1 MTLNDAVNRAV
12 NWHPSI
18 REAVGKLLVQNEQIE
33 VARSKYYPQVSAG
46 VNNGYSNTYTDH
58 GYSPSLVLSV
68 SQMLYDFGKVASQVR
83 AETAGAAQ
91 QQANVLLSIDT
102 VAHETANAIVQTQSW
117 QQMVE
122 AAEEQLVALDGIG
135 KLIRQRSDEGAT
147 SISDVVQT
155 EARIESARSQLA
167 QYQANLDSAKASL
180 MSWLGWNSLNG
191 INNDFPAKLARSCET
206 ATPDD
211 RLVPAVLAA
220 WAQANVARAN
230 LEYANA
236 QMTPTISLEPS
247 VQHYLNDKYP
257 SHEVLDKTQYST
269 WVKVE
274 MPLYQGGGLTARR
287 NAASHAV
294 DAAQSTIQRTR
305 LDVRQK
311 LMEARS
317 QAMSLASA
325 LQILRRQQQLS
336 ERTRELEQIR
346 EMITSSTLATI
357 VDLPFFFLFMIVLAI
372 IAPPLAW
379 IAPVAALLMILPGVV
394 LQKKLAVLANQA
406 AHEATLR
413 NAVLVESVQ
422 GLEDIKLMQA
432 ENRFLQQW
440 NSYIRIT
447 GESGLRTRKL
457 TQGLISWGMSV
468 QSLVYA
474 AVIMF
479 GAPMVIEG
487 SMTTGA
493 VVAASMLG
501 SRMIAPMANLCGVLA
516 RWQQVK
522 AAKMGLD
529 NIMQLPTETQ
539 HDDSLIHR
547 DILHGHYLFENA
559 QFRYHNDD
567 QRIPLRLV
575 RLEIMPGERI
585 AILGRNGAGKSTL
598 LQAMAGSLEM
608 IQGEARLD
616 NLSLSHID
624 MADLRRNIGFLSQ
637 NARLF
642 FGTLRE
648 NLTLGAPHASDEQI
662 FDALE
667 VSGGAVFVR
676 RLAKGLDHPIMEG
689 GNGLSGGQRQSLL
702 LARMLL
708 RSPNIVLLDEPSAS
722 LDEHTEREFIQRLHQ
737 WLGNRTLVVAT
748 HRVPLLELVERVV
761 VLKEGQL
768 VMDAP
773 KAQALNADRMQS
785 HRREWK
791 NENQSA

>member
-1 MTLNDAVNRAV
+1 
-12 NWHPSI
+12 
-18 REAVGKLLVQNEQIE
+18 
-33 VARSKYYPQVSAG
+33 
-46 VNNGYSNTYTDH
+46 
-58 GYSPSLVLSV
+58 
-68 SQMLYDFGKVASQVR
+68 
-83 AETAGAAQ
+83 
-91 QQANVLLSIDT
+91 
-102 VAHETANAIVQTQSW
+102 
-117 QQMVE
+117 
-122 AAEEQLVALDGIG
+122 
-135 KLIRQRSDEGAT
+135 
-147 SISDVVQT
+147 
-155 EARIESARSQLA
+155 
-167 QYQANLDSAKASL
+167 
-180 MSWLGWNSLNG
+180 
-191 INNDFPAKLARSCET
+191 
-206 ATPDD
+206 
-211 RLVPAVLAA
+211 
-220 WAQANVARAN
+220 
-230 LEYANA
+230 
-236 QMTPTISLEPS
+236 
-247 VQHYLNDKYP
+247 
-257 SHEVLDKTQYST
+257 
-269 WVKVE
+269 
-274 MPLYQGGGLTARR
+274 
-287 NAASHAV
+287 
-294 DAAQSTIQRTR
+294 
-305 LDVRQK
+305 
-311 LMEARS
+311 
-317 QAMSLASA
+317 
-325 LQILRRQQQLS
+325 
-336 ERTRELEQIR
+336 
-346 EMITSSTLATI
+346 
-357 VDLPFFFLFMIVLAI
+357 
-372 IAPPLAW
+372 
-379 IAPVAALLMILPGVV
+379 
-394 LQKKLAVLANQA
+394 
-406 AHEATLR
+406 
-413 NAVLVESVQ
+413 
-422 GLEDIKLMQA
+422 MQA

-608 IQGEARLD
+608 IQGRPGLIISACRTSIWQICAATSAFLART
-616 NLSLSHID
+616 
-624 MADLRRNIGFLSQ
+624 RG
-637 NARLF
+637 F